1 MQQLFNINFLFH
13 LRMRVVT
20 NTLLSGF
27 AVSCVVHQFGF
38 LNVTEIEELPAGSIG
53 QCSVCVSQPVQVAE

>member
-1 MQQLFNINFLFH
+1 MV
-13 LRMRVVT
+13 R

-38 LNVTEIEELPAGSIG
+38 LSVKEMEELPAGSIG
-53 QCSVCVSQPVQVAE
+53 QCSVCVSQRHQGPVQVAE

>member
-1 MQQLFNINFLFH
+1 M
-13 LRMRVVT
+13 VT

-38 LNVTEIEELPAGSIG
+38 LKGKENEELPAGSVG
-53 QCSVCVSQPVQVAE
+53 QRTVCVSQRSWGPVQAAEQF